1 MNKILIALIAS
12 LAVFAASA
20 QTQTGTA
27 VKEAAKATVETTK
40 QGGQNVAAAVT
51 PEPKKSMHKAKAR
64 MHKAKAKAAGMKAK
78 AAAKKAVN

>member
-12 LAVFAASA
+12 LAVFAAGA

-27 VKEAAKATVETTK
+27 VKEAGKATVETAK
-40 QGGQNVAAAVT
+40 QGGQNAAAVVSK
-51 PEPKKSMHKAKAR
+51 EPAKSVHKAKAR
-64 MHKAKAKAAGMKAK
+64 SHKAKARKAGQKSK